1 MRCAVTSRTHH
12 TITSY
17 KIPEEIMTDKFNYD
31 AVTLAQKLIQFDT
44 TNGVKPEKDC
54 ILFIKEIL
62 DEAGMETW
70 LISNDE
76 ERPNL
81 FAKLPAKNPDP
92 AIPPFVMYGHI
103 DVVPTDDQVWE
114 KDPFAGIIEDGYLW
128 GRGAIDMKGEHGMM
142 LDALLKIIKETK
154 EGSLDLPFDIY
165 YIAVSD
171 EEGMSD
177 YGMKY
182 LVENHPEQFEG
193 MKYAIGEIGGFSLKI
208 MGKKLYPIQIGEK
221 QVAEIKITAKG
232 EGGHASMK
240 HSGTAMERLAEAIA
254 KLSKKRL
261 PVRIAPPV
269 RYMLE
274 EMSKSFG
281 GVIGMGIKLLLK
293 PALTDKLLDLLLGGS
308 LGGAFFRLLVRIVRI
323 LFNSSVLCSFRCV
336 RGFDCGSVF
345 GGDSFRGVGIFGRLL
360 RRLFF
365 FLLRSLFRSL
375 LGSCLDSFPG
385 LLFDSFLS
393 AFCFALG
400 FLYSLFRG
408 GSSSIAAI
416 FLAAARENSGSHDG
430 NEQICYKPSFHKH
443 DLRMNV
449 KCFNY
454 EL

>member
-1 MRCAVTSRTHH
+1 
-12 TITSY
+12 
-17 KIPEEIMTDKFNYD
+17 MTDKFNYD

-261 PVRIAPPV
+261 PVRIAPSV

-281 GVIGMGIKLLLK
+281 GVIGLGIKLLLK
-293 PALTDKLLDLLLGGS
+293 PALTDKLLDLLGTAGNLFDPLMHNSLNVTIVGGGS
-308 LGGAFFRLLVRIVRI
+308 AVNVIP
-323 LFNSSVLCSFRCV
+323 SSVWCKC
-336 RGFDCGSVF
+336 
-345 GGDSFRGVGIFGRLL
+345 
-360 RRLFF
+360 
-365 FLLRSLFRSL
+365 
-375 LGSCLDSFPG
+375 
-385 LLFDSFLS
+385 
-393 AFCFALG
+393 
-400 FLYSLFRG
+400 
-408 GSSSIAAI
+408 
-416 FLAAARENSGSHDG
+416 
-430 NEQICYKPSFHKH
+430 
-443 DLRMNV
+443 DLRMVPECTIDEAIADIKAVIGNDFEIEV
-449 KCFNY
+449 LNYDEGMKGVDLTLYKSMAEAIKKADPNGYPVPFVLQAVTDARFLARAGVQSYGFTPMDLPEDYDFTDLSHNANERVPVDALTFGAKAILDYIKNGYISNFNK
-454 EL
+454 